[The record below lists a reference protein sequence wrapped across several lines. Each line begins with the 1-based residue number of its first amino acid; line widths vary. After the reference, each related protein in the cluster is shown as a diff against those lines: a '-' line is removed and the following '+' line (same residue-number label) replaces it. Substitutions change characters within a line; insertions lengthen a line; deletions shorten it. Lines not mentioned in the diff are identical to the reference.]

1 MANIRRSIAKRLRQT
16 AHWLW
21 PHPTSLPET
30 AEDQPAAAPRQ
41 LHHGR
46 LGLTL
51 TAEKRFMSEEVAL
64 TSRELQ
70 TLKPV
75 NEAQFDA
82 AARRAMAGM
91 SVLKFGTQEDYL
103 AAHRARFVELDNLA
117 VVLTAKAKIDTPKV
131 LDVGM
136 SINTL
141 VLRELLPRA
150 SLIVFDRPGVV
161 VPPNYPIGLYTGDLT
176 DPALDDLGLRERFDV
191 ILFAEVIEHL
201 LADPV
206 RVLRFFLRH
215 LTPNGRLVVT
225 TPNFFS
231 RDNLNKMRARI
242 NPQPVFKPEYTR
254 ETASIHHVREYA
266 MSELL
271 EMGEAAGACPVGF
284 FYSDCWD
291 TDLDLSEEERLNLVV
306 VLGQMTS

>member
-1 MANIRRSIAKRLRQT
+1 MANIRRSIAKRLQQT

-21 PHPTSLPET
+21 PDPASPPRK
-30 AEDQPAAAPRQ
+30 AEDQPAPAPRQ
-41 LHHGR
+41 LPHGR

-51 TAEKRFMSEEVAL
+51 TAEKRFLSEKVAL

-75 NEAQFDA
+75 GEAQFDA
-82 AARRAMAGM
+82 AARRAMLGM
-91 SVLKFGTQEDYL
+91 SVLQFGRQEDYL
-103 AAHRARFVELDNLA
+103 AAHRVRFVELDNL
-117 VVLTAKAKIDTPKV
+117 TAALAAKGKMDAPKV

-150 SLIVFDRPGVV
+150 SLVVFDRPGVV

-176 DPALDDLGLRERFDV
+176 DPGLDDLDLRERFDV

-271 EMGEAAGACPVGF
+271 EMGEAAGGWPVGF

-291 TDLDLSEEERLNLVV
+291 TDPEVPEEERLNLVV
-306 VLGQMTS
+306 VLGQRAS